1 MLEYILDASFIM
13 YPLVLCSIIALA
25 VILDR
30 WRVFKLAEGNDGQL
44 RENIFTLLEENRMDE
59 AIEVCKGSRGPTAAV
74 LLLGLQ
80 RFRQLLAMGRSIT
93 VIEANVTR
101 AMDDFVPHV
110 VAPLEKRIGSLSVI
124 ATVAPLLGMTGTV
137 TGMIN
142 SFTGMSG
149 MGGLEGNLVAAG
161 VAEALVC
168 TASGLIIA
176 IPSAV
181 AYHYFSK
188 RLDHHVL
195 EISRTGTQLIDFI
208 AVGYSSLNE
217 TAGHDDVAAAG
228 DETEANDE
236 TAGEAPAR

>member
-13 YPLVLCSIIALA
+13 YPLTLCSVLALA

-30 WRVFKLAEGNDGQL
+30 WRVFKLAENNSGEL
-44 RENIFTLLEENRMDE
+44 RETVFSLLEEDRMDE
-59 AIEVCKGSRGPTAAV
+59 ALEVCKASHGPTAAV

-80 RFRQLLAMGRSIT
+80 RFRQLLLMGRSTT

-101 AMDDFVPHV
+101 AMDDFTPHV
-110 VAPLEKRIGSLSVI
+110 VAPLEKRVGTLSVI

-176 IPSAV
+176 IPSAI

-188 RLDHHVL
+188 RLDHHAL

-208 AVGYSSLNE
+208 ALGSTHIDQTGE
-217 TAGHDDVAAAG
+217 AAV
-228 DETEANDE
+228 EE
-236 TAGEAPAR
+236 TAGENTVQ

>member
-13 YPLVLCSIIALA
+13 YPLTLCSIVALA

-30 WRVFKLAEGNDGQL
+30 WRVFKLAEGNAGEL
-44 RENIFTLLEENRMDE
+44 RERVFDLLEENQMDE
-59 AIEVCKGSRGPTAAV
+59 AIAVCKNSRGPTAAV

-80 RFRQLLAMGRSIT
+80 RFNQLLGMGRST
-93 VIEANVTR
+93 TAIEANVTR

-110 VAPLEKRIGSLSVI
+110 VAPLEKRVGTLSVI

-181 AYHYFSK
+181 FYHYFSK
-188 RLDHHVL
+188 RLDHHIL

-208 AVGYSSLNE
+208 AVGSSNI
-217 TAGHDDVAAAG
+217 TANGQESEQEVEQEVEQA
-228 DETEANDE
+228 TEQE
-236 TAGEAPAR
+236 EEQ

>member
-13 YPLVLCSIIALA
+13 YPLTLCSIIALA

-30 WRVFKLAEGNDGQL
+30 WRVFRMAECDSGAL
-44 RENIFTLLEENRMDE
+44 RERVFTLLEEDR
-59 AIEVCKGSRGPTAAV
+59 IEDAVTVCKEEGHGPAAAV

-80 RFRQLLAMGRSIT
+80 RFRQMLTLGRGVS

-101 AMDDFVPHV
+101 AMDDYAPHAI
-110 VAPLEKRIGSLSVI
+110 APLEKRIGALSVI

-181 AYHYFSK
+181 CYHYFSK
-188 RLDHHVL
+188 RLDQHML
-195 EISRTGTQLIDFI
+195 EISRSSTQLVDFI
-208 AVGYSSLNE
+208 AVES
-217 TAGHDDVAAAG
+217 TAVPRSQDRAEPAAS
-228 DETEANDE
+228 
-236 TAGEAPAR
+236 

>member
-13 YPLVLCSIIALA
+13 YPLTLCSIVALA

-30 WRVFKLAEGNDGQL
+30 WRVFKLAEGNDGEL
-44 RENIFTLLEENRMDE
+44 REKVFALLEEDHMDE
-59 AIEVCKGSRGPTAAV
+59 AIEVCKGSRGPNAAV

-80 RFRQLLAMGRSIT
+80 RFRQLLQMGRSIT

-110 VAPLEKRIGSLSVI
+110 VAPLEKRIGALSVI

-181 AYHYFSK
+181 FYHYFSK

-208 AVGYSSLNE
+208 AVGFTSIS
-217 TAGHDDVAAAG
+217 GKQG
-228 DETEANDE
+228 DNG
-236 TAGEAPAR
+236 TAGETPAQ

>member
-13 YPLVLCSIIALA
+13 YPLTLCSIVALA

-30 WRVFKLAEGNDGQL
+30 WRVFRMADCDAGEL
-44 RENIFTLLEENRMDE
+44 RERVFTLLEENRIDE
-59 AIEVCKGSRGPTAAV
+59 AIDECKTGHGPAAAV

-80 RFRQLLAMGRSIT
+80 RLRQLLEMGRGIS

-101 AMDDFVPHV
+101 AMDDFTPHV
-110 VAPLEKRIGSLSVI
+110 VAPLEKRVGALSVI

-181 AYHYFSK
+181 FYHYFSK
-188 RLDHHVL
+188 LLDQHLL
-195 EISRTGTQLIDFI
+195 EISRTSTQLIDFI
-208 AVGYSSLNE
+208 AVGFNSLANQE
-217 TAGHDDVAAAG
+217 A
-228 DETEANDE
+228 TEE
-236 TAGEAPAR
+236 TAGEAYQETTEETAGETAAQ